1 MIQRIQTIY
10 LLLALL
16 ATIVCLC
23 FPIGSITPKGMGVD
37 MEVFNLFVVVG
48 QGGVSFSSWPLFA
61 LLLVTC
67 PISIAAIM
75 AYKKRRLQ
83 AKLCYWNIALCL
95 AWYACY
101 AFMALNNFLQE
112 GTYHVA
118 FAVCLPCIAIIL
130 YALARHGIRQDE
142 ELIRSSERIR

>member
-23 FPIGSITPKGMGVD
+23 FPIGSIIPKGMGVD

-48 QGGVSFSSWPLFA
+48 QGAVSFSSWPLFA

-101 AFMALNNFLQE
+101 AFMAWNNFFQE

-118 FAVCLPCIAIIL
+118 FAVCQPCIVIIL